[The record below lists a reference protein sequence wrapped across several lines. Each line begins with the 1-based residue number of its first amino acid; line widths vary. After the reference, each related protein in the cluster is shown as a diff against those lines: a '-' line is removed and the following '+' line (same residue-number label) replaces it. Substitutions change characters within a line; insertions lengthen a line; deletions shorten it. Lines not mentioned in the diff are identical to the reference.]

1 MQPAV
6 ETIGDDSE
14 MKTPK
19 PNEETSFID
28 VERYRGLVHTF
39 IGLVSR
45 ITCENR
51 FFSKFLH

>member
-19 PNEETSFID
+19 ANEETSFID

-39 IGLVSR
+39 IGLVS
-45 ITCENR
+45 
-51 FFSKFLH
+51 

>member
-19 PNEETSFID
+19 SNEETNFID
-28 VERYRGLVHTF
+28 LERYRGLVHTF

-45 ITCENR
+45 IS
-51 FFSKFLH
+51 SKN